1 MLSKMETFYVQYY
14 DGDTLKDATLK
25 ARSSEML
32 KGIIKRIQYDKS
44 KSIYIKVAYLEGVE
58 GKI

>member
-1 MLSKMETFYVQYY
+1 METFYVQYY